1 MLTGSLTGTS
11 PWWARGLSG
20 LRGRLAAWPRQ
31 LWSLACLGLLALVL
45 ALPAHAQGL
54 LPVPALTAH
63 VMDQTATLSAQERAA
78 LESKLTQFEQ
88 TRGTQL
94 VVLLVPT
101 TQPETIESYAQRI
114 GASWKIGRNDIGD
127 GLLVV
132 VAKNDRAARIETTRA
147 LEGAVPD
154 LAASRII
161 EQVMLPHFRDGDY
174 ATGLDQA
181 ADQLIARVKGEDLP
195 LPASEPASSR
205 SAQGF
210 DWEGISAFLLFGGFI
225 GIQMLIRFLGRK
237 LGSVV
242 VAAIVAGVVLLTGA
256 HWILALVA
264 AVVGFVFSLVVGRGG
279 SSGGRGGGGFG
290 GRGGGGFGGRSGG
303 GFSSGG
309 GGSFG
314 GGGASGRW

>member
-1 MLTGSLTGTS
+1 MLTRSLSGAA
-11 PWWARGLSG
+11 PRWARGLSG
-20 LRGRLAAWPRQ
+20 LQGRLAAWPGQ
-31 LWSLACLGLLALVL
+31 LWALACLSLLTTLL

-54 LPVPALTAH
+54 LPVPVLAAH
-63 VMDQTATLSAQERAA
+63 VMDQTATLSAEQRAA

-88 TRGTQL
+88 AHGTQL

-101 TQPETIESYAQRI
+101 TQPETIEAYAQRI
-114 GASWKIGRNDIGD
+114 GASWKIGRKDIGD

-161 EQVMLPHFRDGDY
+161 DQVMLPRFRDGDY

-181 ADQLIARVKGEDLP
+181 ADQLIARVTGEALP
-195 LPASEPASSR
+195 MPESEPNNSGN
-205 SAQGF
+205 GF
-210 DWEGISAFLLFGGFI
+210 DWDGISAFLLFGGFI

-242 VAAIVAGVVLLTGA
+242 VAAMVGGVVLLTGA

-279 SSGGRGGGGFG
+279 SGGRGGGGFG
-290 GRGGGGFGGRSGG
+290 GGGGGFGGRGG
-303 GFSSGG
+303 SGFSSGG